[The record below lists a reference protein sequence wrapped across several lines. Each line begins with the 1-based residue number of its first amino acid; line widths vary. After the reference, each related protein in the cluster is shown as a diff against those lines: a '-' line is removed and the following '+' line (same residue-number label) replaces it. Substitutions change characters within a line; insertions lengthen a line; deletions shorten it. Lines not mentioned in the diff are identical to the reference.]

1 MHTRTG
7 ELDWQDPVTPIPKK
21 QRDLLRIRSQ
31 GVCELCGVK
40 PATNWHHRK
49 NRSQGGPHDLS
60 NALHLCGSG
69 TTGCHGMV
77 TERPL
82 HAFDNG
88 WSVRSRFLPAD
99 VIVNYRQTQWV
110 WLDDLGYVIPTE
122 PVIA

>member
-1 MHTRTG
+1 
-7 ELDWQDPVTPIPKK
+7 
-21 QRDLLRIRSQ
+21 
-31 GVCELCGVK
+31 
-40 PATNWHHRK
+40 
-49 NRSQGGPHDLS
+49 
-60 NALHLCGSG
+60 
-69 TTGCHGMV
+69 MV